1 MAENSTTFDQVE
13 LLERKD
19 RNDEAALVMALVFR
33 AKLLSHT
40 PPLEG
45 IVQYLP
51 AIEHCSFVD
60 QAGARRNA
68 VTGFIFKICLLAFF
82 LGVLLVIL
90 VWLIGQ
96 GDLMFDPS
104 GNGAIQFGLKVV
116 GASLAAML
124 LLLATRVFAKTRSWN
139 CLIELP
145 ETMRDELQS
154 IYNQGKAA
162 KQAVDS
168 GGEARGFKD
177 GFKKSFT
184 EDMAGKIVGLV
195 VPEPL
200 ANLGMSLV
208 ADGDSRSIGRT
219 KEQIDAMAKAAL
231 DVKIREWAD
240 RLAGGTGQSER

>member
-1 MAENSTTFDQVE
+1 MAENSTTFDQVK

-19 RNDEAALVMALVFR
+19 RNDEAALVMALAFR

-40 PPLEG
+40 PPLVGVVE
-45 IVQYLP
+45 YLP
-51 AIEHCSFVD
+51 AMEHCSFVD

-68 VTGFIFKICLLAFF
+68 VTRFIFGMCLLALS

-96 GDLMFDPS
+96 GDLMFDFF
-104 GNGAIQFGLKVV
+104 GNEAVQFGLKVV
-116 GASLAAML
+116 GTSLATML

-145 ETMRDELQS
+145 ETMRAELQS

-162 KQAVDS
+162 KQIVDS
-168 GGEARGFKD
+168 GKKAT

-200 ANLGMSLV
+200 ANLGVSLV
-208 ADGDSRSIGRT
+208 ADGEGRSIGRT
-219 KEQIDAMAKAAL
+219 KEQIDAMTKAAL